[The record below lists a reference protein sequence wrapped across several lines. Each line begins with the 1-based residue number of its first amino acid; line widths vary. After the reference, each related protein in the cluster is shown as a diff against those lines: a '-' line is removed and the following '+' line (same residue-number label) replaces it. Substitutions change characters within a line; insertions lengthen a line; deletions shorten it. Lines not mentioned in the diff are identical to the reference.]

1 VIEVAKKKVAK
12 YADLI
17 ESCDTGSD
25 MANRP
30 QLRHIK
36 LQGFAGGGKSHFA
49 ISFFAHQSKGL
60 KPEEC
65 LCTIIDCDLE
75 GQSALVK
82 REDILPKEL
91 RPRLLRKV
99 CRTPTDVNEIS
110 LAFIDLHRQH
120 QEKYPD
126 GCRVLIFEN
135 ESAFYVGC
143 RDFYSQEVH
152 GKSEADLML
161 ERQTQAI
168 AEGKKTLPAFKEGQM
183 HSYKVIN
190 RLFFTPYERL
200 KIAAEMFHFHFLSTV
215 LLREYTEGYG
225 TANEKRVVTAAGRAE
240 MTDPIFDWIIE
251 FHQQQRAKGKEI
263 KTRHISIVRKSRV
276 CTPFQL
282 MNPNQEKFWKAV
294 EDNSQ

>member
-1 VIEVAKKKVAK
+1 MIELAKKKAIR
-12 YADLI
+12 YSDLI
-17 ESCDTGSD
+17 DSCDTGEM
-25 MANRP
+25 MADRP
-30 QLRHIK
+30 QLRHMK

-49 ISFFAHQSKGL
+49 LTFFAHESNGL

-91 RPRLLRKV
+91 RPRLFRKV
-99 CRTPTDVNEIS
+99 CRTPTDVNEMS

-120 QEKYPD
+120 KEKYPD
-126 GCRVLIFEN
+126 GCRVMIFEN
-135 ESAFYVGC
+135 EAAFYVGC

-200 KIAAEMFHFHFLSTV
+200 KIAAEMFQFHFLSTV
-215 LLREYTEGYG
+215 LLREYTENYG

-240 MTDPIFDWIIE
+240 MTDPIFDWIVE

-263 KTRHISIVRKSRV
+263 KTRHIAIVRKSRT
-276 CTPFQL
+276 CEPFQL
-282 MNPNQEKFWKAV
+282 LKPTQEKFWKAV
-294 EDNSQ
+294 EDNRS

>member
-1 VIEVAKKKVAK
+1 MIQVAKKKVEK

-17 ESCDTGSD
+17 ESCDTGTD

-30 QLRHIK
+30 QLKHMK

-49 ISFFAHQSKGL
+49 LTTFAHLSEGKD
-60 KPEEC
+60 PDAC

-75 GQSALVK
+75 GQTALVK
-82 REDILPKEL
+82 REDIIPSEL
-91 RPRLLRKV
+91 RSRLIRKV
-99 CRTPTDVNEIS
+99 CRTPADVNEIA

-135 ESAFYVGC
+135 EAAFYVGC
-143 RDFYSQEVH
+143 RDYYSHEVH

-161 ERQTQAI
+161 ARQTQAI

-190 RLFFTPYERL
+190 KMFFTPYERI
-200 KIAAEMFHFHFLSTV
+200 KIAAEMFQFNFISTT

-225 TANEKRVVTAAGRAE
+225 TANEKRVITAAGRAD

-263 KTRHISIVRKSRV
+263 KTRHIAIVRKSRT
-276 CTPFQL
+276 CEPFQL
-282 MNPNQEKFWKAV
+282 MHPTQEKFWKAV